1 MSPEITTQNISYIS
15 ERLQRKGKL
24 LQTKFRIVRYYRV
37 PNYTNY
43 SSVIVSAE
51 AIKHLTKGSDVSI
64 NPYETRHSAGGW
76 SAPAEGP
83 SHSIDQSGGKVHGQV
98 GLANISSKLVPKKQ
112 CHKQG

>member
-1 MSPEITTQNISYIS
+1 M
-15 ERLQRKGKL
+15 
-24 LQTKFRIVRYYRV
+24 FRVAKYYRV

-51 AIKHLTKGSDVSI
+51 AIKHLTKGSDIKHITKGSDVSI
-64 NPYETRHSAGGW
+64 KPVRKRHSAGGW

-83 SHSIDQSGGKVHGQV
+83 SHSTDQPGGRVQGQV
-98 GLANISSKLVPKKQ
+98 RLATRSSKLVPEKQ

>member
-1 MSPEITTQNISYIS
+1 M
-15 ERLQRKGKL
+15 
-24 LQTKFRIVRYYRV
+24 FRVAKYYRS

-64 NPYETRHSAGGW
+64 NPYETRHSAGEW
-76 SAPAEGP
+76 SAPAEAP
-83 SHSIDQSGGKVHGQV
+83 SHSTDQPGGNVHGQV
-98 GLANISSKLVPKKQ
+98 RLVNRSLKLVPEKQ